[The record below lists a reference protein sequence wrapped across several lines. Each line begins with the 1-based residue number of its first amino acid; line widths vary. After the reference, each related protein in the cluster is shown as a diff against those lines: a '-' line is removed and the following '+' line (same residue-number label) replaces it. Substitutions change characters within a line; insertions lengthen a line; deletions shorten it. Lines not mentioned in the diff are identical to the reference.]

1 MRSAVLAVALAVGL
15 PLLGLGADE
24 DAARYLHPDAKF
36 LAGIEMKRIAASSLA
51 AIGQKQLPQPATL
64 SGFDPFVNVTRI
76 LVSSPGRRKGD
87 EDSSPQK
94 NTKDAAGEIPFLVV
108 ITGQFDLQKLKEIAT
123 AEGEVVARYG
133 SVELITP
140 PHGKTTSMHF
150 GLVSPTL
157 LLGGDAISMREA
169 IDRRMLPADPTMNL
183 ALRRRAA
190 ALAASTDVWMTS
202 TISPEELGAGKAP
215 GLAMFSDVRSMDLA
229 VSLEQGLGLHLT
241 LNTRSRAAAGKLAG
255 AVLALTQFANA
266 KGSDGTDLLKN
277 LSVKDEGAAVV
288 MSLAVDAATLEKGIA
303 QMRSSVEQQ
312 TDARKQ
318 PEPPPQRRVIKIF
331 GAEGGPIEIPL
342 DPSSP

>member
-1 MRSAVLAVALAVGL
+1 
-15 PLLGLGADE
+15 
-24 DAARYLHPDAKF
+24 
-36 LAGIEMKRIAASSLA
+36 
-51 AIGQKQLPQPATL
+51 
-64 SGFDPFVNVTRI
+64 
-76 LVSSPGRRKGD
+76 
-87 EDSSPQK
+87 
-94 NTKDAAGEIPFLVV
+94 
-108 ITGQFDLQKLKEIAT
+108 
-123 AEGEVVARYG
+123 
-133 SVELITP
+133 
-140 PHGKTTSMHF
+140 
-150 GLVSPTL
+150 
-157 LLGGDAISMREA
+157 
-169 IDRRMLPADPTMNL
+169 
-183 ALRRRAA
+183 
-190 ALAASTDVWMTS
+190 
-202 TISPEELGAGKAP
+202 
-215 GLAMFSDVRSMDLA
+215 MFSDVRSMDLA